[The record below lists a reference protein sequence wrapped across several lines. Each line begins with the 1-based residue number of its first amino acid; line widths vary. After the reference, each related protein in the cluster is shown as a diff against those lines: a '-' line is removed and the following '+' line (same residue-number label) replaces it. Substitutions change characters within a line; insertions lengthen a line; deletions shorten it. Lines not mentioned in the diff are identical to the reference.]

1 MKKILVII
9 ALFAG
14 PILSAQSIS
23 SAVADS
29 ACVCYTEVLPQIKAD
44 NQQDSLKACIT
55 NFLINNSQEL
65 FEEHELKNGYT
76 VENIQFIYRKVLA
89 ILEDNCDTMPED

>member
-9 ALFAG
+9 AFIAS

-23 SAVADS
+23 RAIADS
-29 ACVCYTEVLPQIKAD
+29 ACTCYTEVLAQIKAD
-44 NQQDSLKACIT
+44 HQQDSLRACIIT
-55 NFLINNSQEL
+55 FLINNSQEL

-76 VENIQFIYRKVLA
+76 VENMQFIYRKVFA
-89 ILEDNCDTMPED
+89 ILEDNCDRLQED